1 MGRGRFITF
10 EGGDGTGK
18 STQAARLAKRL
29 EARGISVKTTR
40 EPGGSLGAEQIR
52 SLLVTG
58 KLARWDA
65 MTEALL
71 FTAARRNHLETLIK
85 PALEN
90 GIWVV
95 SDRFSDSTMAY
106 QGIAG
111 ELGQDTVRTLDQTA
125 LGGFEPDLTLILD
138 LPIKIGLARSGVRNE
153 NNGEGEDRFER
164 KGMAFHE
171 RLRAAFLEI
180 ARQNP
185 GRCRVINA
193 EGTPEEVEK
202 RVWRA
207 VEGRF
212 FK

>member
-18 STQAARLAKRL
+18 STQVGRLAKRL
-29 EARGISVKTTR
+29 EARGISVQTTR

-85 PALEN
+85 PALQK
-90 GIWVV
+90 GTWVV

-111 ELGQDTVRTLDQTA
+111 GLGEGAIDTLNKTA
-125 LGGFEPDLTLILD
+125 LGDFEPDLTLVLD
-138 LPIKIGLARSGVRNE
+138 LAIKIGLERSGGRNADD
-153 NNGEGEDRFER
+153 GKGEDRFER
-164 KGMAFHE
+164 KGGDFHK
-171 RLRAAFLEI
+171 RLREAFLEI
-180 ARQNP
+180 ASDNP
-185 GRCRVINA
+185 ERCIVIDA
-193 EGTPEEVEK
+193 GGTVDEVEEK
-202 RVWRA
+202 VWRA
-207 VEGRF
+207 VKDRF
-212 FK
+212 F